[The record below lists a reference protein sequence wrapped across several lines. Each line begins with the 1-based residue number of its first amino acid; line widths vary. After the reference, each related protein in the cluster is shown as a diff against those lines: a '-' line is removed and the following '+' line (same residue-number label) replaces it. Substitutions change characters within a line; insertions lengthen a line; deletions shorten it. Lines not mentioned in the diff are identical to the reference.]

1 MSDIDEGRGLDLAGS
16 RIKPMLWLAGL
27 MGIPLVFVAAALG
40 RGHSPVHAATPDQ
53 ANLIGS
59 VVVGAL
65 VVLLLALL
73 LLIRK
78 ASVRVDQGTLI
89 VGTSVGTKRIPIA
102 NLRAHGLHLVNFS
115 THPELRP
122 IIKLWGTG
130 LPGFAGGWFKL
141 RNGDKAVCLL
151 LDRHAIAYLRSDADN
166 LTVLLSLAEPEKLR
180 AMLER

>member
-1 MSDIDEGRGLDLAGS
+1 MSDIDEGKVLELAGS
-16 RIKPMLWLAGL
+16 RTKPMLWLAGL

-40 RGHSPVHAATPDQ
+40 SGHSPVHAATPDQ
-53 ANLIGS
+53 ANLIGI

-65 VVLLLALL
+65 IVLLLGLL
-73 LLIRK
+73 LQLRN
-78 ASVRVDQGTLI
+78 SGVRIDQGVLI

-102 NLRAHGLHLVNFS
+102 NLRAHGLRLVNFR

-122 IIKLWGTG
+122 VIKLWGTG

-151 LDRHAIAYLRSDADN
+151 LDRHAISHLRSDADN
-166 LTVLLSLAEPEKLR
+166 LTVLLSLAEPERLG

>member
-1 MSDIDEGRGLDLAGS
+1 MSDIDEGKVLELAGS
-16 RIKPMLWLAGL
+16 RGKPMLWLAGL
-27 MGIPLVFVAAALG
+27 MGIPLLLAAGALG
-40 RGHSPVHAATPDQ
+40 TGHSPVHAATPDQ
-53 ANLIGS
+53 AILIGYII
-59 VVVGAL
+59 VGAL

-73 LLIRK
+73 LLMRN
-78 ASVRVDQGTLI
+78 ARVRVDQDTLI
-89 VGTSVGTKRIPIA
+89 VNTGVGTKRILLT

-122 IIKLWGTG
+122 VIKLWGTG

-151 LDRHAIAYLRSDADN
+151 LDRHGIAYLRSDADQ

-180 AMLER
+180 ALLER

>member
-1 MSDIDEGRGLDLAGS
+1 MSGIDGGTTLALSGS
-16 RIKPMLWLAGL
+16 RAKPMLWLAGL
-27 MGIPLVFVAAALG
+27 MGIPLLFVAAALG

-65 VVLLLALL
+65 VVLLLGLL
-73 LLIRK
+73 LLMRNS
-78 ASVRVDQGTLI
+78 SVRVDQGVLI
-89 VGTSVGTKRIPIA
+89 IHTSVGTKRIPLA
-102 NLRAHGLHLVNFS
+102 NLRAHGVHLVNFS

-122 IIKLWGTG
+122 VIKLWGTG

-141 RNGDKAVCLL
+141 RNGDKAVCVL
-151 LDRHAIAYLRSDADN
+151 LDRHGISYLRSDADN
-166 LTVLLSLAEPEKLR
+166 LTLLLSLAEPGKLR

>member
-1 MSDIDEGRGLDLAGS
+1 MSDIDEGGVLELAGS
-16 RIKPMLWLAGL
+16 RSKPMLWLAGL
-27 MGIPLVFVAAALG
+27 MGIPLAFLAAALG
-40 RGHSPVHAATPDQ
+40 GGHSPVHAPTPGQ

-59 VVVGAL
+59 IVVGAL
-65 VVLLLALL
+65 VLL
-73 LLIRK
+73 LLGLLLLMRK
-78 ASVRVDQGTLI
+78 AGVRVDQGALVI
-89 VGTSVGTKRIPIA
+89 GTSVGTKRIPIV

-151 LDRHAIAYLRSDADN
+151 LDRERISCLHSDADN
-166 LTVLLSLAEPEKLR
+166 LTLLLSLAEPAKLQ